1 MAMGEI
7 LFQKKEWGPAC
18 QNFAFALTR
27 MKATQQPREK
37 LNDVLTDVEKRLKAA
52 NQKEVAKLWVE
63 EAKPLIQ

>member
-1 MAMGEI
+1 MLCVFGSAT
-7 LFQKKEWGPAC
+7 LPASV
-18 QNFAFALTR
+18 ALTR